1 MARTADYV
9 RKTKETDIS
18 LHLNLDGIGSSSIH
32 TGIGFFDHML
42 DGFARHGLF
51 DLKVNVAGDLAVD
64 CHHTIEDTGIV
75 LGNAIKEAVGDKKGI
90 RRYGSCILPM
100 DETLVLCAVDLSGR
114 PYLVFDGEF
123 TTDRVGYMDTE
134 MVKEFFYAISYTA
147 GMNLHIRVLSG
158 GNNHHMIEAM
168 FKAFA
173 KALDQ
178 ATIIDPRITD
188 ILSNMIRKEAVWRIK
203 NMCRPFCMER
213 YEY

>member
-18 LHLNLDGIGSSSIH
+18 LHLNLDGTGSSSIN

-114 PYLVFDGEF
+114 PYLGWDAEF
-123 TTDRVGYMDTE
+123 ATEKIGDMATE
-134 MVKEFFYAISYTA
+134 MVKEFFYAVSYSA
-147 GMNLHIRVLSG
+147 AMNLHIKVLSG
-158 GNNHHMIEAM
+158 GNSHHVAEAM
-168 FKAFA
+168 FKSFA
-173 KALDQ
+173 KALDA
-178 ATIIDPRITD
+178 ATQYDSRITD
-188 ILSNMIRKEAVWRIK
+188 VLSTKGSL
-203 NMCRPFCMER
+203 
-213 YEY
+213 

>member
-1 MARTADYV
+1 MARIADYV

-18 LHLNLDGIGSSSIH
+18 LHLNLDGTGSSSIH

-100 DETLVLCAVDLSGR
+100 DETLVLCAVDLSRR

-123 TTDRVGYMDTE
+123 TTARVGYMDTE
-134 MVKEFFYAISYTA
+134 MVKEFFYAVSYAA

-158 GNNHHMIEAM
+158 GNNHHMIEAA

-173 KALDQ
+173 KALDE
-178 ATIIDPRITD
+178 ATSMDPRITD
-188 ILSNMIRKEAVWRIK
+188 VLSTKGSLA
-203 NMCRPFCMER
+203 
-213 YEY
+213 